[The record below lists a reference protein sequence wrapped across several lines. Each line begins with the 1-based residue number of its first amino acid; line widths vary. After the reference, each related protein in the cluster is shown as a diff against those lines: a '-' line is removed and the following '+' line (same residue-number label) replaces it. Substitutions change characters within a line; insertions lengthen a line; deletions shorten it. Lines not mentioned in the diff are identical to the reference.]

1 MNATRR
7 DELEKINEQID
18 EIRGR
23 LEDILSDEQEY
34 YSNMPE
40 SLQGSE
46 RGQASE
52 GAISDIE
59 CAISDLHDVDD
70 YLRGVFQ
77 N

>member
-7 DELEKINEQID
+7 NELENINEQVD
-18 EIRGR
+18 EIRGQ
-23 LEDILSDEQEY
+23 LEDILSDEKEY
-34 YSNMPE
+34 FDNMPE
-40 SLQGSE
+40 NLQGSE
-46 RGQASE
+46 RGQVSE

-59 CAISDLHDVDD
+59 CAISDLHSVDD